1 MTANVFLSIPYS
13 IMFCNILTPMSIRY
27 TASMN
32 LYTYGTLRQDCIN
45 VKNLNYCIIQQPQIC
60 FVLHAQI
67 CAFD

>member
-1 MTANVFLSIPYS
+1 MTANVFSSIPYS
-13 IMFCNILTPMSIRY
+13 IMFCNILTSVSIRY
-27 TASMN
+27 MN